1 MFRTR
6 GNVAALLL
14 LVSMFAFAFTV
25 NTASATIVGEGSQL
39 MQITDGLGD
48 IVLPED
54 PEPTP
59 NVPDDKDGP
68 NFPEPTP
75 PGPDDKDGPNF
86 PEPTPPGPDDVEQP
100 DFQTPVPDPEIPNDD
115 PGAGDGTGS
124 QDDASDTVVQL
135 PKTGTGARAHN
146 ELLTV
151 GILLGIAVAIASTA
165 LLSTGDQRRSM

>member
-1 MFRTR
+1 MSHTR
-6 GNVAALLL
+6 GNVAALCL
-14 LVSMFAFAFTV
+14 LVSVFVFAFTV
-25 NTASATIVGEGSQL
+25 NAASATIVGESSQL
-39 MQITDGLGD
+39 MQIPDGPGE
-48 IVLPED
+48 IALPDD

-59 NVPDDKDGP
+59 QVPDDKDGP

-115 PGAGDGTGS
+115 QGAGDGTGS

-135 PKTGTGARAHN
+135 PKTGTGAGAHS
-146 ELLTV
+146 ELLTI

-165 LLSTGDQRRSM
+165 LLSASDQRRSM